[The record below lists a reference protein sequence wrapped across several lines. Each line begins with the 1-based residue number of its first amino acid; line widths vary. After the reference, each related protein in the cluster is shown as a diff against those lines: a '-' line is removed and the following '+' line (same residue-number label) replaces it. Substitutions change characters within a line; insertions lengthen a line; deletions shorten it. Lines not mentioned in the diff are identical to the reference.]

1 VSPVGERLSL
11 GDVERA
17 RAVLARHLR
26 PTPLRPGLCA
36 PGADLLLK
44 LECWQ
49 PTGSFKVRGATHLLS
64 TLTDDERRRGVVAA
78 SAGNHALGVAFAASR
93 LGAGL
98 RVTLFVPRTAPR
110 SKVEKLRRFPVEIR
124 ETGETY
130 DDAVEAARAFERD
143 AGAVFVHAYED
154 PRTAAGQGTVGLE
167 ILDECPEVA
176 AVLVPVGGGGLV
188 AGLATAVKAKAPDVR
203 IVAVQPDASPA
214 LRESLRLGRPL
225 LTYPSGP
232 TLADG
237 LSGGI
242 GEILFDHRDLVD
254 EVVTVS
260 EEEIEE
266 AIVAIV
272 ASDQV
277 VAEASGAVGV
287 AALRAGKVA
296 GAGRGPV
303 VAVVTG
309 GNLDA
314 HVLAR
319 LLGSRYRDGESGR

>member
-1 VSPVGERLSL
+1 MSPDRLNF

-17 RAVLARHLR
+17 RAILARHLR
-26 PTPLRPGLCA
+26 PTPLRESGAA
-36 PGADLLLK
+36 PGVDLLLK

-49 PTGSFKVRGATHLLS
+49 PTGSFKVRGALHFLS
-64 TLTDDERRRGVVAA
+64 TLAEEDRRRGVVAA

-93 LGAGL
+93 LAGAV
-98 RVTLFVPRTAPR
+98 RATLFVPRTAPR
-110 SKVEKLRRFPVEIR
+110 SKVDKLRRFPVEVE

-130 DDAVEAARAFERD
+130 DDAVDAAHAFERET
-143 AGAVFVHAYED
+143 GAVYVPAYED
-154 PRTAAGQGTVGLE
+154 RRTAAGQGTVGLE
-167 ILDECPEVA
+167 VMDECPELA
-176 AVLVPVGGGGLV
+176 TVLVPVGGGGLI

-203 IVAVQPDASPA
+203 VVAVQPEASPA
-214 LRESLRLGRPL
+214 LRESLRLGRAL
-225 LTYPSGP
+225 LTYPAAP

-242 GEILFDHRDLVD
+242 GQIVFDHRDLVD

-260 EEEIEE
+260 EEEIED
-266 AIVAIV
+266 AIVALV
-272 ASDQV
+272 AHDQV

-296 GAGRGPV
+296 SAGRGPV

-314 HVLAR
+314 PVLAR
-319 LLGSRYRDGESGR
+319 LLAGRYPGGGDAR